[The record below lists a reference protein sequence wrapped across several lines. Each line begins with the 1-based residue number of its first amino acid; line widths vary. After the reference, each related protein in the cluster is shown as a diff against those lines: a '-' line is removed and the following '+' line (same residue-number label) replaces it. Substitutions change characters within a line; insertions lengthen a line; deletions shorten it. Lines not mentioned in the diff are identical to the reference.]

1 MKKIAI
7 FFIVILAIVS
17 TVSYIYLSEQAKYKE
32 AQKENAKFDIK
43 EGQEV
48 NGQELATLI
57 NLVIDTNK
65 KNEVLLDDN
74 GYYIDN
80 EKNSINLDI
89 TFTDIDVTYNAN
101 RIGQAGITNFVQNY
115 RNIIFKCNKVQYHES
130 TGKLQF
136 IGFEQITQ

>member
-17 TVSYIYLSEQAKYKE
+17 TVSYIYLSEQAKYRE

-57 NLVIDTNK
+57 NLVIDTNRR
-65 KNEVLLDDN
+65 NEVLLDDN

-89 TFTDIDVTYNAN
+89 TFTDVDVTYNAS
-101 RIGQAGITNFVQNY
+101 RIEQAGITNFVQNY
-115 RNIIFKCNKVQYHES
+115 RGIIFKCNKVQYHKS
-130 TGKLQF
+130 TGKLQLV
-136 IGFEQITQ
+136 GFEQITQ